1 MFTLS
6 HIVYFLIFTHTKRCD
21 LKISFTGIICSSL
34 SLFNFHFD
42 FMQWREWKNF
52 VGFEIKIKAF
62 YFDGH
67 DIQSEKFSRNKHTH
81 THSSRY
87 IITLKYR
94 IFGWVVFNE
103 TCYLRFLVVISFS
116 FSYCVIF
123 FTSSKSYHTA
133 LYYVLLYICAIS
145 CNRNLKKKKKTADRE
160 LLINEKTKNE
170 VHSGSWVLIKTSGNS
185 FIL

>member
-1 MFTLS
+1 MKKKKLS
-6 HIVYFLIFTHTKRCD
+6 TCLRCRILFISLYLLTRNDVILKSVLRELFFPLFLSLIFISISCND
-21 LKISFTGIICSSL
+21 VNGKI
-34 SLFNFHFD
+34 
-42 FMQWREWKNF
+42 F
-52 VGFEIKIKAF
+52 VEFEIKIKAF

-67 DIQSEKFSRNKHTH
+67 DIQSEKFSRNKH

-103 TCYLRFLVVISFS
+103 TCYLRFLVVIFFFSS

-133 LYYVLLYICAIS
+133 LYYMLLYICAIS
-145 CNRNLKKKKKTADRE
+145 CNRNLKEKKKQQTE
-160 LLINEKTKNE
+160 NC
-170 VHSGSWVLIKTSGNS
+170 W
-185 FIL
+185 